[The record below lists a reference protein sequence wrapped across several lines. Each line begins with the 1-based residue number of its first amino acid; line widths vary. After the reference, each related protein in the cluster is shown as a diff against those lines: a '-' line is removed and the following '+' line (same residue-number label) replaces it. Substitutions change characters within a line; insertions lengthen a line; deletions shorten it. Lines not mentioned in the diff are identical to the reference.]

1 MNNEINPIEEDFN
14 AALSR
19 YKSGQDLIPIVQDF
33 QKIIQQIPNH
43 FAAWTCLSWLQ
54 LLLKNN
60 EEALAAARQ
69 AVRLNQQDPQARM
82 NLSLA
87 LLATNNKGVRDHIE
101 LIKKMTKRTFG
112 GTSRKRK
119 RVSGF
124 RVRMRSH
131 TGRRVIKSRRQKG
144 RERIAV

>member
-1 MNNEINPIEEDFN
+1 MGNLKEIIFKLFRKLDY
-14 AALSR
+14 S
-19 YKSGQDLIPIVQDF
+19 D
-33 QKIIQQIPNH
+33 
-43 FAAWTCLSWLQ
+43 
-54 LLLKNN
+54 
-60 EEALAAARQ
+60 
-69 AVRLNQQDPQARM
+69 RLNDKLIM
-82 NLSLA
+82 
-87 LLATNNKGVRDHIE
+87 D
-101 LIKKMTKRTFG
+101 IKKMTKRTFG